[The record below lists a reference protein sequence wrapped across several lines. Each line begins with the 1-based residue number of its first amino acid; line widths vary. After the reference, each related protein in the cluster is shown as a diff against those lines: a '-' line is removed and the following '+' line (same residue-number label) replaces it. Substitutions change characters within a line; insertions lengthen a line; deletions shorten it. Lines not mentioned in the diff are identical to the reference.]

1 MTTVRTRNNYNCA
14 WLFMYHRPMFFT
26 YLFPRSVYALKCLVY
41 SFILTWFTC
50 VILQLLVLIG
60 RTNGIWT
67 YSLNAVKII
76 DEGKYRRICRYMVLT
91 DSAYWESG
99 AVAARQLANMLVQI
113 RNDRWADSAD
123 CTAVFMMFVL
133 TKAYVL
139 FVDVE
144 PYRLTAWGHH
154 WHCWLCSYC
163 HNIIS
168 SGSPQ

>member
-1 MTTVRTRNNYNCA
+1 MHVSLTHVFHILVPEIRICPKVLGLFFYIDLVHVHDFTTACTH
-14 WLFMYHRPMFFT
+14 WLN
-26 YLFPRSVYALKCLVY
+26 S
-41 SFILTWFTC
+41 
-50 VILQLLVLIG
+50 
-60 RTNGIWT
+60 RTNGICT

-76 DEGKYRRICRYMVLT
+76 DEGRYRRICRYMVLT

-99 AVAARQLANMLVQI
+99 AVAAWQLANMLVRI

-144 PYRLTAWGHH
+144 PYRLTARGHH

-163 HNIIS
+163 RNIIS
-168 SGSPQ
+168 TGSPQ